1 LDWLTERGPRSVT
14 VMEFERGV
22 PPHPNPLP
30 RGEGTARPALGTSG
44 ATYVQRLGRVTPL
57 PRGEG
62 WGEGKWCRRTG
73 RLLSNA
79 GNLPDLNFTA
89 TSRFATARRQASA
102 IGTESDGVDPVAD
115 GRRGIAA
122 ADGSFESP
130 GRSQIP
136 EHG

>member
-1 LDWLTERGPRSVT
+1 
-14 VMEFERGV
+14 MEFERRV

-44 ATYVQRLGRVTPL
+44 ATYVQRLGRVPPL

-89 TSRFATARRQASA
+89 TSRFAADCRLLFA
-102 IGTESDGVDPVAD
+102 IATEAVVVDPVAD
-115 GRRGIAA
+115 GGRGIAA
-122 ADGSFESP
+122 PDVSFGTP
-130 GRSQIP
+130 GRSHIAD
-136 EHG
+136 